1 MENNKFFRSFLYYMA
16 LEDFPDIVK
25 LSTEDKIMLV
35 EELWESIRSESISN
49 PIPKSHEQELNER
62 QKTLDEGNLLSLED
76 LKERFKK

>member
-1 MENNKFFRSFLYYMA
+1 MENNKSFRSFLYYMK

-35 EELWESIRSESISN
+35 EELWESIRSESISK

-62 QKTLDEGNLLSLED
+62 
-76 LKERFKK
+76 